1 MKKIYLTV
9 FISFQQ
15 SRLNP
20 LLFPFIVLFIYLF
33 IYSDLAVLR

>member
-20 LLFPFIVLFIYLF
+20 LLFPFIVLFIY
-33 IYSDLAVLR
+33 SDLAVLR